1 MIDYDK
7 LKIAHDL
14 TEKYYEQTKTMTWIK
29 IMISSI
35 SDLIVYQWT
44 TRSNCLLKCED
55 IDELIAELEK
65 MTQPKSKY
73 AFGQSLWF
81 MHQDTIVNE
90 DLKNFND
97 GRYYFLFNF
106 RYYHVKESDLYT
118 TRSALIEAKIQY
130 WQTLLCNDDNH
141 AFKVDSGKCIH
152 GDMKASY
159 KPEVVSVRGVERAV
173 TEFDCEYESNAEGNN
188 KACKHDWDE
197 CNIEY
202 LTLRCT
208 KCGEAC
214 RSTTNE

>member
-7 LKIAHDL
+7 LKKAHEL
-14 TEKYYEQTKTMTWIK
+14 INK
-29 IMISSI
+29 INI
-35 SDLIVYQWT
+35 Y
-44 TRSNCLLKCED
+44 TRINITIREDECYIFDARFNDDCDDRNAFTD